1 MIFRAWVTDNVAL
14 LKGVIKYYE
23 NRKKSWQV
31 PMVAKSKEMYSE
43 CDAIHGQIN
52 RKWWKYIV
60 TQFVRHDCFITEK
73 IVKQVVMISKFI
85 I

>member
-1 MIFRAWVTDNVAL
+1 
-14 LKGVIKYYE
+14 
-23 NRKKSWQV
+23 
-31 PMVAKSKEMYSE
+31 MVAKSKEMYSE

-60 TQFVRHDCFITEK
+60 AQFVRHECFITEK